1 MSGEPA
7 ASELVSDP
15 LVTDL
20 LGLCRFPPPGT
31 EVTAAVSGGADS
43 MALLV
48 LAVASGC
55 QVTAIHVDHGLRP
68 GSASEADVVATA
80 ARRFGARFRS
90 ETVDVAAGPNLEAR
104 ARTARYAVL
113 PDDVLVGH
121 TTDDRAETMLLNLL
135 WGSGPTGLATM
146 GPSPRR
152 PILALRRKETEALCA
167 HLGITPV
174 HDHTNEEPAF
184 RRNRIRHELLP
195 LLADIADRDPV
206 PILARQ
212 GELFAELT
220 ADLDHLAA
228 DLDPTDAA
236 MLREAPPSLARTAL
250 RAWLHAVGVN
260 DGYPPTAAAIER
272 VLAVARNERRATE
285 VDGGWRISRHGG
297 RLRATPPERSNPPN
311 EDEAEEDP

>member
-1 MSGEPA
+1 MADENPA
-7 ASELVSDP
+7 AELASDP
-15 LVTDL
+15 LVVEL
-20 LGLCRFPPPGT
+20 LGRCRFPAPGT

-55 QVTAIHVDHGLRP
+55 RVTAIHVDHGLRP
-68 GSASEADVVATA
+68 GSASEADPVAAA

-90 ETVDVAAGPNLEAR
+90 ETIDVADGPNLEAR

-121 TTDDRAETMLLNLL
+121 TADDRAETMLLNLL
-135 WGSGPTGLATM
+135 WGSGPTGLAAM

-167 HLGITPV
+167 HLDITPV

-250 RAWLHAVGVN
+250 RGWLHAVGVN

-297 RLRATPPERSNPPN
+297 SLRATPPERSNPPN